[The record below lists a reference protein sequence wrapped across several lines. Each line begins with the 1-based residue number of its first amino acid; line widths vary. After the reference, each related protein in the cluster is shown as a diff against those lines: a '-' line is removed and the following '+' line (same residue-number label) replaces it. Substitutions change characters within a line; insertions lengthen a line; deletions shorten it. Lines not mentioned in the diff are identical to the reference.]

1 MINRKTKKKT
11 VTKVKKP
18 NMAGTSSV
26 MSKTKNKIN
35 KPSSP
40 LRRNLKDKQKIANEI
55 GTKGTRPNQAFLG
68 GSASQIPKSK
78 TKKTKRLVDIQK
90 RSPSR
95 KTNKKL
101 GPYRSGN
108 VLQNIVDSNK
118 KAFPLKKKAGGK
130 TTKYMARGG
139 KTSKY
144 MAKGGRAK

>member
-1 MINRKTKKKT
+1 
-11 VTKVKKP
+11 
-18 NMAGTSSV
+18 MAGTSSV

-78 TKKTKRLVDIQK
+78 TKKTKRLVD

-118 KAFPLKKKAGGK
+118 KAFPKKNMSDPNPVKKKAGGKTTKYMAKGGK

-144 MAKGGRAK
+144 MSKGGRAK